1 MRTSKERSSKTVCEW
16 GRAREEGRARKEGGI
31 GAGGLQDTK
40 EERSRLRLLP
50 YHAEVVDE
58 LEKDGFQSYEIK

>member
-1 MRTSKERSSKTVCEW
+1 VNGGER
-16 GRAREEGRARKEGGI
+16 GRKGERGKEGGI